1 MKNLDDLLLR
11 KRTFLMTDKMDRWI
25 VMEAGRREISASQF
39 LRYVISQAMRGD
51 IPL

>member
-39 LRYVISQAMRGD
+39 LRYVLSRAMMGD
-51 IPL
+51 IHL